1 MSRSTMLPSNSSTS
15 IPGTPGMAPRDK
27 LAVSSNRQMLDLIE
41 IDSDDDDDEL
51 ATDHAMRSSPYFT
64 QPTQV
69 VNRVTQPTQIMNKT
83 TQPTQIVSKA
93 TQPTQIV
100 GRTTLRSSSP
110 SDPSSPGTTI
120 EVPASSPFRA
130 ESQLQSKSMP
140 SNNRKLGAANR
151 VASLMAPAGT
161 SFRPPAAQKSNGV
174 AREAAKNKYLNI
186 SDDDL
191 IEDYKHEDSSGDESP
206 MRGDIRPSSFMKKGT
221 ATSTATSASKPAAAW
236 PIRPQLLLTDIHDLR
251 LRHLT
256 KDVHRIVSKSKPN
269 ITIRECRDALQSG
282 VGWQVSRAVNKLLGT
297 TSVKPSVSTTTS
309 TLKSGQQTSSQNSSK
324 TFSQPT
330 SLSTSSHSTSN
341 TKTNA
346 VSTTTASHPDKSK
359 NPPRRRL
366 MQGRRQKSP
375 SPTPVFSIS
384 SSASSP
390 PTTPARSENSSPS
403 SQSSATMAI
412 VKPVA
417 AHKRLESPAVKKPR
431 RRLQQGRRKR
441 SPPPPVIALESD
453 SDFGDEPI
461 AKPAASRKRKA
472 ETPLEPE
479 SEAEPIAVF
488 TDSSEDEAMNDDEPT
503 SENQTVL
510 EYLNNCTSESLAQMT
525 GLPAADAKLMI
536 AARPFKRLADAEKV
550 SKKDKAK
557 SKSKSSRTEIG
568 SLIVEKLASWFEAFQ
583 EASAVIKRCEDRGK
597 ELQAAM
603 SEWNM
608 DRNGKEV
615 PGIPMP
621 IKDKPETMADDVR
634 LKSYQLVGL
643 NWMSLLHSRGY
654 SGILADDMG
663 LGKTCQVVSMI
674 AHLVDSYDG
683 ESEARPWPNLIVV
696 PSSTYENW
704 ISEFERFAPDI
715 TVCPYSGPGRRD
727 IDVEDAQEYHV
738 VLTTYSQVERQ
749 KEDLRWLQA
758 LEPHAA
764 IFDEGHRLKNQ
775 KTLIYKQMM
784 QVPTEWRLILSGTPV
799 QNNLKE
805 LLTVLHFVEPDL
817 FGGSFHK
824 LDTIFETKVSNKEV
838 HNFAALA
845 KERVANARTIM
856 APFILQRRKDE
867 VLELAKKIERNEVV
881 EMHPEQKRIYDEI
894 RNRYLLPKGT
904 KRTGSL
910 IKDSNSWMQLRK
922 AAIHHQLFRSHFT
935 DEIVEK
941 MTNIL
946 WSKCSEEELYVQSK
960 EDRHKALFL
969 ADLKD
974 KSDFQLHLWCKD
986 FHKYIGHLDIPHRSW
1001 EESPKVQRLLEL
1013 VRGYMKTGDRV
1024 LVFSRFELVID
1035 ILRETLHHAEIPYC
1049 ELTGSTETSSRF
1061 PEIHKF
1067 NENPDIPVFLLTTGA
1082 GGTGLNLT
1090 AANKIVLFDQSDNPQ
1105 EDVQASNRAHR
1116 IGQTRDVEVI
1126 RLITQDTVEGLVY
1139 NSCVKKLMLAAC
1151 VEGQFAV
1158 DDTDENESVEQQCR
1172 RLMILENEAR
1182 SSQA

>member
-1 MSRSTMLPSNSSTS
+1 
-15 IPGTPGMAPRDK
+15 
-27 LAVSSNRQMLDLIE
+27 
-41 IDSDDDDDEL
+41 
-51 ATDHAMRSSPYFT
+51 
-64 QPTQV
+64 
-69 VNRVTQPTQIMNKT
+69 
-83 TQPTQIVSKA
+83 
-93 TQPTQIV
+93 
-100 GRTTLRSSSP
+100 
-110 SDPSSPGTTI
+110 
-120 EVPASSPFRA
+120 
-130 ESQLQSKSMP
+130 
-140 SNNRKLGAANR
+140 
-151 VASLMAPAGT
+151 
-161 SFRPPAAQKSNGV
+161 
-174 AREAAKNKYLNI
+174 
-186 SDDDL
+186 
-191 IEDYKHEDSSGDESP
+191 
-206 MRGDIRPSSFMKKGT
+206 
-221 ATSTATSASKPAAAW
+221 
-236 PIRPQLLLTDIHDLR
+236 
-251 LRHLT
+251 
-256 KDVHRIVSKSKPN
+256 
-269 ITIRECRDALQSG
+269 
-282 VGWQVSRAVNKLLGT
+282 
-297 TSVKPSVSTTTS
+297 
-309 TLKSGQQTSSQNSSK
+309 
-324 TFSQPT
+324 
-330 SLSTSSHSTSN
+330 
-341 TKTNA
+341 
-346 VSTTTASHPDKSK
+346 
-359 NPPRRRL
+359 
-366 MQGRRQKSP
+366 
-375 SPTPVFSIS
+375 
-384 SSASSP
+384 
-390 PTTPARSENSSPS
+390 
-403 SQSSATMAI
+403 
-412 VKPVA
+412 
-417 AHKRLESPAVKKPR
+417 
-431 RRLQQGRRKR
+431 
-441 SPPPPVIALESD
+441 
-453 SDFGDEPI
+453 
-461 AKPAASRKRKA
+461 
-472 ETPLEPE
+472 
-479 SEAEPIAVF
+479 
-488 TDSSEDEAMNDDEPT
+488 
-503 SENQTVL
+503 
-510 EYLNNCTSESLAQMT
+510 
-525 GLPAADAKLMI
+525 
-536 AARPFKRLADAEKV
+536 
-550 SKKDKAK
+550 
-557 SKSKSSRTEIG
+557 
-568 SLIVEKLASWFEAFQ
+568 
-583 EASAVIKRCEDRGK
+583 
-597 ELQAAM
+597 M

-727 IDVEDAQEYHV
+727 IDVEDAQDYHV